1 MTPFHLQE
9 PRERIVALCLALVDP
24 FASILVSF
32 WLAMKLRPVI
42 ESLLQHQ
49 TWHYFAWAI
58 ILFAGIALVAA
69 NPMVPFSLLARGFG
83 IRKRVFQETKP
94 RHLSFWLGIA
104 MIAISHDAV
113 AVHWLGQHDPL
124 PDYSGTVVLATIGI
138 IALGNGIY
146 DLAIASWRASTASI
160 SDSRIQSRNRSR
172 FHNLTGQVTL
182 CGGVA
187 NGVFRERNLA
197 NGAPEQGETLIY
209 GERSANRGT
218 LAVGAPGSS
227 KTRSKIYPD
236 FYWGLRTSPRAGA
249 LVFVTKRRATNDFT
263 EIADKFRAT
272 DQIHVIGVG
281 PGRSTMDVTAGMTHE
296 SIGDAIKD
304 GLGESHSEFWKQGP
318 SAFVEGFV
326 ELIHALRP
334 ATIHVAAAIDK
345 DGHVEPGGEAYDLE
359 IGATLP
365 TLLNLMSLDGRRP
378 EAVFAHGFN
387 RANSLEQERPERA
400 VELRAL
406 LHEIKDRIVP
416 LLRRDAKLGEEL
428 RQSALPQLQPF
439 GRGIIRDTFCD
450 RNGIDLSL
458 LEKGHVIIIEI
469 DETEHPR
476 AVGTVVRMIF
486 RRIVQMA
493 RERTASN
500 RVGHLDP
507 ILLIC
512 DEYTNYAA
520 AGHAQAWNTVR
531 ESNFCATIGI
541 TSISALTEQLGKPHT
556 AHSIVGN
563 FANKFF
569 FQSDDKATRDLA
581 NELIGRTTVI
591 RRGTSEGMSR
601 TRGTSA
607 SSSVTG
613 GGSHQSSGTTRSKST
628 SEHLEDALDGGIW
641 RQLHAERDY
650 ATAIAFVRTDEG
662 TTTDVVTLGVLD
674 PAERVATAAPEAYG
688 LNGQR

>member
-9 PRERIVALCLALVDP
+9 PRQRIVALCLALVDP
-24 FASILVSF
+24 FASMLVAL

-49 TWHYFAWAI
+49 TWHYFDWAV

-83 IRKRVFQETKP
+83 IQKRVFQETKP
-94 RHLSFWLGIA
+94 RHLAFWIGIA
-104 MIAISHDAV
+104 LIAISHDAV
-113 AVHWLGQHDPL
+113 AVHWVGQHDPL
-124 PDYSGTVVLATIGI
+124 PDYTGAIILAIIGA
-138 IALGNGIY
+138 IALGCGAY
-146 DLAIASWRASTASI
+146 DLAIASWRASSATI

-172 FHNLTGQVTL
+172 FHNLAGQIAL
-182 CGGVA
+182 FGGIA
-187 NGVFRERNLA
+187 NGVFRARNLA
-197 NGAPEQGETLIY
+197 NGAPEQGEALIY

-249 LVFVTKRRATNDFT
+249 LVFVTKRRATNDFIG
-263 EIADKFRAT
+263 IASQFRAKNH
-272 DQIHVIGVG
+272 IHVVGVG
-281 PGRSTMDVTAGMTHE
+281 PGRSTMDITAGMTHE

-334 ATIHVAAAIDK
+334 ATIHVAAATDK

-359 IGATLP
+359 IGDTLP
-365 TLLNLMSLDGRRP
+365 TLLNLMSLDGRRL

-387 RANSLEQERPERA
+387 SAKSLEHESPERA
-400 VELRAL
+400 SELRAL
-406 LHEIKDRIVP
+406 LHEIQDRIVP

-439 GRGIIRDTFCD
+439 GRGIIRDAFCD

-493 RERTASN
+493 RERTASA

-520 AGHAQAWNTVR
+520 AGHVQVWNTVR

-541 TSISALTEQLGKPHT
+541 TSMSALTDQLGKPHT
-556 AHSIVGN
+556 ANSIVGN

-569 FQSDDKATRDLA
+569 FESDDKATRDLA
-581 NELIGRTTVI
+581 NELIGKTTVI
-591 RRGTSEGMSR
+591 RRGTSEGLSK

-613 GGSHQSSGTTRSKST
+613 GGSHQSCGTTRSEST
-628 SEHLEDALDGGIW
+628 SEHLEDALDGSIW
-641 RQLHAERDY
+641 RTLHAEKEY
-650 ATAIAFVRTDEG
+650 AVAIAFVRTDEG

-674 PAERVATAAPEAYG
+674 PANGLATATPAQYG
-688 LNGQR
+688 LA

>member
-1 MTPFHLQE
+1 MTPFHLRE
-9 PRERIVALCLALVDP
+9 SHERIIALCLALVDP
-24 FASILVSF
+24 FAAILVAL
-32 WLAMKLRPVI
+32 WLGAKLRPVV

-49 TWHYFAWAI
+49 TWHYYAWAVV
-58 ILFAGIALVAA
+58 LFSGIALVAA

-83 IRKRVFQETKP
+83 IQKRVFQKTKP
-94 RHLSFWLGIA
+94 RHLAFWIGVAVIV
-104 MIAISHDAV
+104 ISHNAL
-113 AVHWLGQHDPL
+113 AMHWIEQRDPL
-124 PDYSGTVVLATIGI
+124 PDYTGTAILAIIGA
-138 IALGNGIY
+138 IALGSGIY
-146 DLAIASWRASTASI
+146 DLALASWQASI
-160 SDSRIQSRNRSR
+160 ATISHSRIQSRNRLR
-172 FHNLTGQVTL
+172 FNNLAGQLAL
-182 CGGVA
+182 CGGIA
-187 NGVFRERNLA
+187 NGVFRDRNLA
-197 NGAPEQGETLIY
+197 NGAPEQGEALIY

-249 LVFVTKRRATNDFT
+249 LVFVTKRRATNDF
-263 EIADKFRAT
+263 IAIASKFRAQN
-272 DQIHVIGVG
+272 QIHVVGVG
-281 PGRSTMDVTAGMTHE
+281 RGRSTMDITARMTHE

-334 ATIHVAAAIDK
+334 ATIHVAAATDK

-359 IGATLP
+359 IGDTLP
-365 TLLNLMSLDGRRP
+365 TLLNLMSLDGRRLD
-378 EAVFAHGFN
+378 AVFAHGFN
-387 RANSLEQERPERA
+387 RAKSFEHERPERA
-400 VELRAL
+400 AELRAL

-439 GRGIIRDTFCD
+439 GRGIIRDAFCD
-450 RNGIDLSL
+450 RNGVDLSL
-458 LEKGHVIIIEI
+458 LEKGHVVIIEI

-493 RERTASN
+493 RERTAST
-500 RVGHLDP
+500 RVGQLDP

-520 AGHAQAWNTVR
+520 AGHVQVWNTVR

-541 TSISALTEQLGKPHT
+541 TSVSALTEQLGKPHT
-556 AHSIVGN
+556 ANSIVGN

-569 FQSDDKATRDLA
+569 FETDDKATRDLA
-581 NELIGRTTVI
+581 NELIGKTTVI
-591 RRGTSEGMSR
+591 RRSISEGLSK

-613 GGSHQSSGTTRSKST
+613 GGSHQSSGTTRSEST
-628 SEHLEDALDGGIW
+628 SEHLEDALDGSIW
-641 RQLHAERDY
+641 RQLHAEKEC
-650 ATAIAFVRTDEG
+650 AMAIAFVRTDDG
-662 TTTDVVTLGVLD
+662 TRTDVVTLGVLD
-674 PAERVATAAPEAYG
+674 PANGLATASPAQYG
-688 LNGQR
+688 LC

>member
-1 MTPFHLQE
+1 MTPFHLRE
-9 PRERIVALCLALVDP
+9 SHERIVALCLALVDP
-24 FASILVSF
+24 TAAILVAL
-32 WLAMKLRPVI
+32 WLTVKLRPVV

-49 TWHYFAWAI
+49 SWHYYAWAA
-58 ILFAGIALVAA
+58 ILFSGIALVAA
-69 NPMVPFSLLARGFG
+69 NPMVPCSLLARGIG
-83 IRKRVFQETKP
+83 FQNQAFKETKP
-94 RHLSFWLGIA
+94 RHFVFWIGIA
-104 MIAISHDAV
+104 LIAISHNAL
-113 AVHWLGQHDPL
+113 AVHWIEQHDPI
-124 PDYSGTVVLATIGI
+124 PDYTGTAVLAI
-138 IALGNGIY
+138 IDAFALSYGIY
-146 DLAIASWRASTASI
+146 NLAVAAWRASAATVT
-160 SDSRIQSRNRSR
+160 DSRIQLRNRSR
-172 FHNLTGQVTL
+172 FRNLAGQLAL
-182 CGGVA
+182 CGGMA

-197 NGAPEQGETLIY
+197 NGAPEQGEALIY

-249 LVFVTKRRATNDFT
+249 LVFVTKRRATNDF
-263 EIADKFRAT
+263 IAIASKFRSKN
-272 DQIHVIGVG
+272 QIHVVGVG
-281 PGRSTMDVTAGMTHE
+281 RCRSTIDITAGMTHE

-334 ATIHVAAAIDK
+334 AKIRVAAATDK

-359 IGATLP
+359 LGDTLP
-365 TLLNLMSLDGRRP
+365 TLLSLMSLDGRRL
-378 EAVFAHGFN
+378 EAVFGHGFD
-387 RANSLEQERPERA
+387 RAKSLDHERPA
-400 VELRAL
+400 KAAELRAL
-406 LHEIKDRIVP
+406 LYEIKDRIVP
-416 LLRRDAKLGEEL
+416 LLRHDAKLGEEL

-439 GRGIIRDTFCD
+439 GRGSIRGAFCD

-476 AVGTVVRMIF
+476 AVGTIVRMIF

-520 AGHAQAWNTVR
+520 AGHVQVWNTVR

-541 TSISALTEQLGKPHT
+541 TSMSALTEQLGKPHAAT
-556 AHSIVGN
+556 SIVGN

-569 FQSDDKATRDLA
+569 FESDDKATRDLA
-581 NELIGRTTVI
+581 NELIGKTTVT
-591 RRGTSEGMSR
+591 RRSTSAGRSR

-613 GGSHQSSGTTRSKST
+613 GGSHQSSGTTRSEST
-628 SEHLEDALDGGIW
+628 SEHIEDALDGSIW
-641 RQLHAERDY
+641 RKLRAEKEY
-650 ATAIAFVRTDEG
+650 AIAIAFIRTDEG

-674 PAERVATAAPEAYG
+674 PANDLATATPAQYG
-688 LNGQR
+688 LA